1 MPRKRTPAASRC
13 WQILS
18 KAIPGAKERQG
29 TQIKIT
35 GKEDQ
40 NISTGRKVKTRIRSR
55 GLKGLLALRLNRDC
69 GIYLSTFPV
78 VWYDGAPNHLLCSAE
93 DMLVSGWR
101 ELREDV
107 EAISLFAPLD
117 RQCVWVGRAPFRLDL
132 LAPWWAIYGN
142 AIRVKT
148 SPCPT
153 FLAGSEQGSA
163 RACNNDRCWAGAA

>member
-78 VWYDGAPNHLLCSAE
+78 VWYDGAPNHLLCSVRLTRATRGRRSHLTVCTFGPSVCLGWACPLSPW
-93 DMLVSGWR
+93 LVGALMGNIR
-101 ELREDV
+101 ECDSREN
-107 EAISLFAPLD
+107 ESLSYVPSRFRTGKLA
-117 RQCVWVGRAPFRLDL
+117 CV
-132 LAPWWAIYGN
+132 
-142 AIRVKT
+142 
-148 SPCPT
+148 
-153 FLAGSEQGSA
+153 Q
-163 RACNNDRCWAGAA
+163 